1 MDTMEVIQGL
11 VNEIYPIDIVASTTI
26 RSLCLDEL
34 DLVDLII
41 SIEDEFKIEI
51 PDSAAESFQTFGDIT
66 QYVNQ
71 KIEEREQCLTG
82 AKV

>member
-1 MDTMEVIQGL
+1 MDTMATIQDL
-11 VNEIYPIDIVASTTI
+11 VNEIFPADIVATTTI

-51 PDSAAESFQTFGDIT
+51 PDATAETFQTFGEIAK
-66 QYVNQ
+66 YVNQ
-71 KIEEREQCLTG
+71 KIEEREECLTG
-82 AKV
+82 ATV